1 MHELIYYGYKKWRGN
16 MASILDLTSKR
27 GAHIDQRLRENIIVW
42 LNSVRP
48 DGRPHAVAVW
58 FLWDGETFLIFSQPN
73 TQKLRNLQHNSHVTL
88 ALDNTHSGGDVI
100 VIDGEAELITNP
112 DVNATLAGFAQKYD
126 AFFKRTGT
134 DAAAMAKSYSQ
145 GIRITPTKFY

>member
-1 MHELIYYGYKKWRGN
+1 MP
-16 MASILDLTSKR
+16 DLTHPKN
-27 GAHIDQRLRENIIVW
+27 AHADQRLRTDPLIW
-42 LNSVRP
+42 LTTVRP
-48 DGRPHAVAVW
+48 DGRPHMVAVW
-58 FLWDGETFLIFSQPN
+58 FLWDGEKFLIFSQPN

-126 AFFKRTGT
+126 AFLKRTGT